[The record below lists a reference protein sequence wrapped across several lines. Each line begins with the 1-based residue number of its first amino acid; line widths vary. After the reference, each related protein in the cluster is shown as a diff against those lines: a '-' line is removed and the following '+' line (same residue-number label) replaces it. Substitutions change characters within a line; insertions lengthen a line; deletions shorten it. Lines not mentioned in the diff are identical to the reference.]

1 MIPTTKWSTILKW
14 SLNWPRID
22 PHFSSCR
29 PRNDPQG
36 IMEWW
41 LNMGS
46 WISFCSLL
54 KCWNPVIS
62 FYSYEI
68 CNKRKVVVGSL
79 FRYSLDPVSFQWT
92 ILVWCNVSNRLVFS
106 SPSVLCF
113 QKALFR
119 EMMISLLIHIQDY
132 RRMQRWVSI
141 YTETQPRSLHRAS
154 SCIAH
159 MPYVTCVHKQC
170 DYQFY
175 L

>member
-1 MIPTTKWSTILKW
+1 MTWLICTFPEMIPTTKWSTILKW
-14 SLNWPRID
+14 SPNWPRID

-106 SPSVLCF
+106 SSYALCL
-113 QKALFR
+113 KS
-119 EMMISLLIHIQDY
+119 MISGNDEKPPHTYSGLSKNAK
-132 RRMQRWVSI
+132 VSFN
-141 YTETQPRSLHRAS
+141 LHWNTA
-154 SCIAH
+154 
-159 MPYVTCVHKQC
+159 
-170 DYQFY
+170 
-175 L
+175 